1 MAPRR
6 QFHGTNEPENPAMG
20 CIGDPKRIPFDF
32 AQGRLSCLAALGR
45 RNDNGVSIGFVR
57 VSSKAKWTVVENAL
71 RFGE

>member
-1 MAPRR
+1 MARTSR
-6 QFHGTNEPENPAMG
+6 KIQRWAAS
-20 CIGDPKRIPFDF
+20 GDPKRIPFDF
-32 AQGRLSCLAALGR
+32 AQGRLSCVTALGR